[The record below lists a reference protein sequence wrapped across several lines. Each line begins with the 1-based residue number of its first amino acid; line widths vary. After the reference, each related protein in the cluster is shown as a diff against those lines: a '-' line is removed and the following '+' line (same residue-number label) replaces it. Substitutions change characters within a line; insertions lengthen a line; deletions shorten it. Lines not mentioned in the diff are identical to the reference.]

1 MKNFKQTVFKRL
13 VTTLLLFVTVLQTSL
28 SATYTNSEITGL
40 TPPKGKMTNE
50 YVQKV
55 AQASYIWGWPMANIH
70 NRREM
75 FKELKEP
82 GLMGGIA
89 PVAPANQLSMLSDY
103 INAGERL
110 VACPNQDVVYGFG
123 IFSLDQDAV
132 VVQVPDF
139 KGRFWVY
146 QIGNQ
151 RTDEISSVGAMY
163 QSKPGFYLIVGP
175 DWKGKVPAGITQV
188 IHSDTNL
195 GTIIPRIFVTDDP
208 ADKKAVQPLINQIMM
223 YPLSQYDGK
232 IKTKDWKNTNPTIP
246 SLTGTTGSGE
256 EETKWVIPEKFY
268 DELPLIMKELPPM
281 PGEEP
286 LYAAINAVL
295 EAGKK
300 DPNIKK
306 IFTKAVQ
313 DADKNIVTPLFQFHN
328 YGIKLP
334 YNWTTITNGAE
345 FKDDYITRIAV
356 AKSNIF
362 VNKATETRYFYQ
374 DFDSDGIRLN
384 AAKKYT
390 ITFPKGKLPPVSGF
404 WSLTMYN
411 QYHFFEKNDVNRYSL
426 GTKNKD
432 LKYNKDGSLTLY
444 IQSEKPTGDKVN
456 NWLPAPKTGDFSVY
470 LRAYWPKT
478 EIAQGTWL
486 PPAVEKVK

>member
-246 SLTGTTGSGE
+246 SLSGTTGSGE
-256 EETKWVIPEKFY
+256 EETK
-268 DELPLIMKELPPM
+268 
-281 PGEEP
+281 
-286 LYAAINAVL
+286 
-295 EAGKK
+295 
-300 DPNIKK
+300 
-306 IFTKAVQ
+306 
-313 DADKNIVTPLFQFHN
+313 
-328 YGIKLP
+328 
-334 YNWTTITNGAE
+334 
-345 FKDDYITRIAV
+345 
-356 AKSNIF
+356 
-362 VNKATETRYFYQ
+362 
-374 DFDSDGIRLN
+374 
-384 AAKKYT
+384 
-390 ITFPKGKLPPVSGF
+390 
-404 WSLTMYN
+404 
-411 QYHFFEKNDVNRYSL
+411 
-426 GTKNKD
+426 
-432 LKYNKDGSLTLY
+432 
-444 IQSEKPTGDKVN
+444 
-456 NWLPAPKTGDFSVY
+456 
-470 LRAYWPKT
+470 
-478 EIAQGTWL
+478 
-486 PPAVEKVK
+486 

>member
-1 MKNFKQTVFKRL
+1 MKNFKKIVLKRL
-13 VTTLLLFVTVLQTSL
+13 VVMLLVFFAILPASF
-28 SATYTNSEITGL
+28 AAEYTNSDIASSL
-40 TPPKGKMTNE
+40 TPPKGKITDE

-55 AQASYIWGWPMANIH
+55 AQASYMWGWPMVNIH
-70 NRREM
+70 NRRET
-75 FKELKEP
+75 FKDLKGP
-82 GLMGGIA
+82 GLMGGIV

-103 INAGERL
+103 IDAGERL

-123 IFSLDQDAV
+123 LFSLEQDAV

-146 QIGNQ
+146 QMGNQ

-175 DWKGKVPAGITQV
+175 NWKGKVPAGITEV

-195 GTIIPRIFVTDDP
+195 GTIIPRIFVSDEP
-208 ADKKAVQPLINQIMM
+208 SDKRAVQPIINQIMM

-232 IKTKDWKNTNPTIP
+232 MKTKDWKNDNPTIP
-246 SLTGTTGSGE
+246 SVTSDNGN

-268 DELPLIMKELPPM
+268 DELPLIMKEVPPM

-300 DPNIKK
+300 DPRIKEV
-306 IFTKAVQ
+306 FTKAVV
-313 DADKNIVTPLFQFHN
+313 DADKNLLAPLFQFHN

-334 YNWTTITNGAE
+334 NNWTTITNGAE
-345 FKDDYITRIAV
+345 FKNDYITRVAV

-362 VNKATETRYFYQ
+362 VNKGVETRYFYQ
-374 DFDSDGIRLN
+374 DFDSNRVRLN

-390 ITFPKGKLPPVSGF
+390 ITFPKGKIPPVNGF

-411 QYHFFEKNDVNRYSL
+411 QYHFFEKNNINRYSL

-444 IQSEKPTGDKVN
+444 IQADQPSKDKMS

-470 LRAYWPKT
+470 LRAYWPKA
-478 EIAQGTWL
+478 EIADGSWL
-486 PPAVEKVK
+486 PPAVIEVK